1 LIAQASPDSDAIPI
15 TAMAWGLAHISI
27 RQTEMVRFFLRRIAA
42 LVLMLFVISLVVFAV
57 TSILPGDA
65 ASVILGKQATPEA
78 LTALRAR
85 LGLDQ
90 PAVPRYLTWL
100 GGALR
105 GDWGESIQMSIPV
118 LPLLIQ
124 RLRNSAVLG
133 IGAILFGVPLGIAL
147 GTVAALKRNQL
158 LDRLITIST
167 IFLVSF
173 PGFVTATWLIIIFA
187 AWLRW
192 LPASSLMDPDVDILS
207 SFRALVLP
215 TLTLVFGMTA
225 HIARM
230 TRSNLLETL
239 GSDYIRTA
247 VAKGLSS
254 RAVILRH
261 ALRNALLPTISV
273 IALQVGWILSGVVLV
288 ETVFSYPGLGRLM
301 AQAITARDIPL
312 LQAAVVLTAAI
323 YALANLGADVL
334 YFILNPRIRYT

>member
-1 LIAQASPDSDAIPI
+1 
-15 TAMAWGLAHISI
+15 
-27 RQTEMVRFFLRRIAA
+27 MVRFFLRRIAA
-42 LVLMLFVISLVVFAV
+42 LALMLLVISLLVFAV
-57 TSILPGDA
+57 TSVLPGDA

-78 LTALRAR
+78 LAALRAR

-90 PAVPRYLTWL
+90 PPVQRYLIWL
-100 GGALR
+100 GGVLR

-118 LPLLIQ
+118 LPLLMQ

-133 IGAILFGVPLGIAL
+133 IGAILLGVPLGIAL
-147 GTVAALKRNQL
+147 GIIAALKRNQWP
-158 LDRLITIST
+158 DQLITISS

-173 PGFVTATWLIIIFA
+173 PSYVTATLLIIIFA

-192 LPASSLMDPDVDILS
+192 LPASSLMDPGADLRS

-230 TRSNLLETL
+230 TRMSLLETL
-239 GSDYIRTA
+239 GSDYMRTA
-247 VAKGLSS
+247 VAKGLSD
-254 RAVILRH
+254 RAAILRH

-288 ETVFSYPGLGRLM
+288 KTVFSYPGLGRLM
-301 AQAITARDIPL
+301 AQAISTAR
-312 LQAAVVLTAAI
+312 
-323 YALANLGADVL
+323 YSALAGGSGANGGDLRVGKS
-334 YFILNPRIRYT
+334 RR